1 MEEVKLG
8 FIGAGNIARA
18 IIGGLISHGHRPA
31 LIYAA
36 DPSADQLAQ
45 LPADIHKLA
54 DNATLVKQ
62 VEVIVLC
69 VKPDLVTP
77 VATEIAPLSGE
88 KLIVSVAAGVTTAN
102 IAKALGDKAAIVRCM
117 PNTPALVQTGM
128 IGLYANANVQDRQ
141 KEIGRS
147 MLAAVGKTVWFDAES
162 DLDIVTAVSGSGP
175 AYFFLVMEA
184 MEAAAIRLGLTPEV
198 ARTLV
203 LQTALGAAR
212 MAIGSDDEAATLRRN
227 VTSKGGTTEAAIN
240 TLLEAGLPEDFDRAI
255 EAAYRRST
263 ELSGT

>member
-1 MEEVKLG
+1 MEDVKLG

-18 IIGGLISHGHRPA
+18 IIGGLISHGHAPS

-36 DPSADQLAQ
+36 DPSAHQLAQ
-45 LPADIHKLA
+45 LPDDIQKLSA
-54 DNATLVKQ
+54 NHRLVEQ
-62 VEVIVLC
+62 VDVVVIC
-69 VKPDLVTP
+69 VKPDLVIP
-77 VATEIAPLSGE
+77 VATDFAPLARD
-88 KLIVSVAAGVTTAN
+88 KLIVSVAAGVTTAS
-102 IAKALGDKAAIVRCM
+102 IAGALGQDAAIIRCM

-128 IGLYANANVQDRQ
+128 TGLYANGNVHDQQ

-147 MLAAVGKTVWFDAES
+147 MLAAVGKTAWLES
-162 DLDIVTAVSGSGP
+162 EADLDIVTAVSGSGP

-184 MEAAAIRLGLTPEV
+184 MEAAATRLGLSTEM

-212 MAIGSDDEAATLRRN
+212 MAIGSDDEAATLRHN

-240 TLLEAGLPEDFDRAI
+240 TLLDAGLPEDFDRAI
-255 EAAYRRST
+255 EAAYRRSI